1 MLPET
6 GKKNDYMLFFRYISL
21 CTFLMLGA
29 TGTLAQ
35 QIGTCGTQ
43 TRISFSTGS
52 SSLITLCNS
61 DQLPSVLAFKSSS
74 PSLPY
79 VILVTDEAGVIQL
92 ISYRLSI
99 DFDTLPRGKFRVY
112 VLSFLGNLLAKPGMN
127 AFTQALGKQCYG
139 LSANF
144 ITISSLSPHAG
155 TLAFAGGGDKRATCP
170 GDGNPDLLR
179 FVPGSNDAQNY
190 YLITDEQDVI
200 LDVVN
205 QPEYNFE
212 GSEKPRRIW
221 SVSSSKPL
229 QQIIGQRIQD
239 ANLNTECS
247 DLSDNF
253 LLAYPARPDGGRI
266 SFPGG
271 LQKIRQCIG
280 DTRNNPLTLSTSSSS
295 VAQYT
300 YLLTQASDNRFIRSI
315 PSASLDI
322 STLPSGQYRL
332 WGLSFS
338 GVLRTNPALSIL
350 EYPLSDNCYALSTN
364 FLEIELFSVVPGDI
378 KTQNGRSDTLL
389 CLHDNLPDRLSF
401 LTNPFPGYASSLVVC
416 DENDI
421 ALGIFPSNSLID
433 FAQIPGK
440 VNLVYGV
447 SYESELNLK
456 PGESIRKA
464 SATVP
469 CLAFTN
475 APVRVVKENP
485 NAGQV
490 SSASGKTREDICFV
504 RGKNPGSI
512 RATAS
517 GNGNLRFI
525 LTDDEEGILLVSEN
539 GVFDFAPFPDGT
551 YRIYA
556 LSFTGSFSAPV
567 GASIRNVPSFASGCA
582 DLSDN
587 FVQVDKY
594 ILDGARVA
602 LQEGGNARSI
612 CSDGSSGNILPMV
625 NTSKTIQAYA
635 YLLTDTTNRVVRIFR
650 DDKVALDKSDAGTFR
665 IWGVAYSGSLT
676 TAVGSQLE
684 TTAHGS
690 ICYSLSENYVAV
702 TRGIAAAGSIA
713 TSTGGTSFSGCI
725 DPGGASVL
733 TLAPASTP
741 GKYAYILTDTLNR
754 ILVVSDSASF
764 SFEGYQPGKLR
775 AWRIAYSGTLLVQP
789 GQTLQGAVLASGCYD
804 LSGNFIRV
812 ELERTDGGNLR
823 LPNGTS
829 SFSLCLGQGSGFI
842 SFLNSSAASLL
853 PYRYVLTN
861 DKDEVVLVLSGSS
874 FDISIMPMGGYRVYG
889 VSFTG
894 TLNLRPGM
902 NIRSANIS
910 DRCYDLSDNYISLFN
925 ELVRG
930 GFVVYADGSR
940 EERYICPQEQGSKAL
955 RFQRIGSQSEKYAI
969 LAVNNSGI
977 VVAVGGPDS
986 ISLQGVPEGSY
997 QIWGLAYSGTL
1008 NAKPGFNPARAP
1020 MAERCYSLSSNALTL
1035 NWTSPLAAT
1044 VSLSNG
1050 ATREFFCPGGSPS
1063 QKISLQASDAL
1074 GGTTTF
1080 LLADSTGR
1088 ILQIADSAVFYL
1100 DSMPTGLY
1108 QVRAL
1113 TYNGTLL
1120 AKPGLPL
1127 DTVLATTCYTLSTNA
1142 VRIYKEKPK
1151 AGSIQ
1156 PVLTGSENGLLC
1168 SGGIGSA
1175 NKRLV
1180 IRSSQAGR
1188 TPYIFLATD
1197 TLNRLVY
1204 SFPEGAVPDTA
1215 TYREINIP
1223 LDSLRGGQYRF
1234 WGLAYTGTLRLS
1246 LGTRIDNSAL
1256 STDCFELSAPAPFGF
1271 QSVDGG
1277 TVRAEGFE
1285 GGPIYV
1291 CIGDNRPDSISF
1303 SNSSTGVG
1311 SGYRYILTNSSNLV
1325 LAELTGNVQNFEN
1338 AGFRELRIWGLSFT
1352 GTYTSIRN
1360 RNLLTAV
1367 PSNGCYELSNNYV
1380 TIIREA
1386 PASSTVQIAG
1396 STADLSFCP
1405 GRDGAAVQVST
1416 VTSPRAGYVYLLSD
1430 RFGVLLEISRTGLF
1444 NLKSRPMGTYRVQ
1457 GLSYTGNL
1465 LVKAGD
1471 TLQAGRVLASS
1482 CHQLSGNS
1490 IQITRGAE
1498 VEGGALSTIFG
1509 ETTVATCPGDKVF
1522 DLVIVNLPK
1531 PGPESEYRLL
1541 ITNAQNR
1548 IIYPNVQNPLI
1559 DFEDI
1564 GPGVYRIWGVSYAGN
1579 FLGQF
1584 NDTIGV
1590 DRMST
1595 GCFDLSDPY
1604 ITVIAE
1610 EPKGGAVFV
1619 GDSLNSI
1626 TINRADTKVDIYRIG
1641 RANAAPNAPYA
1652 YLLTSVSDE
1661 IISVQLKDSINL
1673 DALPVG
1679 NYRMWGLSYTGTL
1692 LAAPGAVAGVSPMS
1706 DNCNA
1711 LSSNFVGIQVRSST
1725 QVRPDLPET
1734 SNEPP
1739 APRDAYRERAAP
1751 WSLRIAPNPVQDRT
1765 RAIFSLPGAENERVR
1780 VEILALNGALVETSQ
1795 ILAVPGINE
1804 FEVDLNAQKPGAYL
1818 LRISGKVFTQSV
1830 RLIKL

>member
-1 MLPET
+1 MI
-6 GKKNDYMLFFRYISL
+6 FFRYISL
-21 CTFLMLGA
+21 CAFLVLGT
-29 TGTLAQ
+29 TGIFAQ
-35 QIGTCGTQ
+35 QIGNCGTQ
-43 TRISFSTGS
+43 TRVSLGTGS
-52 SSLITLCNS
+52 SSLVTLCNS
-61 DQLPSVLAFKSSS
+61 DKLPSVLTFRSSS
-74 PSLPY
+74 LSLPY
-79 VILVTDEAGVIQL
+79 VLLVTDEAGVIQMV
-92 ISYRLSI
+92 SYRLSV

-127 AFTQALGKQCYG
+127 AFTQALSKQCYG

-144 ITISSLSPHAG
+144 ITVSSLAPNAG
-155 TLAFAGGGDKRATCP
+155 TLSFAGGGDTRATCP

-190 YLITDEQDVI
+190 YLITDEQDLV
-200 LDVVN
+200 LDIVN

-221 SVSSSKPL
+221 AVSTSKPL
-229 QQIIGQRIQD
+229 EQILGQRIQD

-266 SFPGG
+266 SFPDG

-280 DTRNNPLTLSTSSSS
+280 DPRNNVLALSSSSSS
-295 VAQYT
+295 VAQYA
-300 YLLTQASDNRFIRSI
+300 YLLTQASNNRFIRLISGT
-315 PSASLDI
+315 SLDI
-322 STLPSGQYRL
+322 SALPSGRYRL

-338 GVLRTNPALSIL
+338 GTLQTNPALSIL

-378 KTQNGRSDTLL
+378 KTQNGNADTLL
-389 CLHDNLPDRLSF
+389 CLNDQLPDRLSF

-416 DENDI
+416 DENQI
-421 ALGIFPSNSLID
+421 ALGIFPSNAVID
-433 FAQIPGK
+433 FAQIPGRI
-440 VNLVYGV
+440 NLVYGV
-447 SYESELNLK
+447 SYESQLNLK
-456 PGESIRKA
+456 LGESIHKA
-464 SATVP
+464 SAMVP

-475 APVRVVKENP
+475 TPVQVVKENP
-485 NAGQV
+485 NAGQI
-490 SSASGKTREDICFV
+490 SSLTGKTKEDICFV
-504 RGKNPGSI
+504 KGKNPGPVRVS
-512 RATAS
+512 AS
-517 GNGNLRFI
+517 GNGKLRFI
-525 LTDDEEGILLVSEN
+525 LTDDEDAILLLSEN
-539 GVFDFAPFPDGT
+539 GIFDFAPFPDGS

-556 LSFTGSFSAPV
+556 LSFTGSFSVPAGTPV
-567 GASIRNVPSFASGCA
+567 QRAASFASGCA

-587 FVQVDKY
+587 FVQIDKY

-602 LQEGGNARSI
+602 LQEGGNARSL
-612 CSDGSSGNILPMV
+612 CSDGSSGNALPMA
-625 NTSKTIQAYA
+625 NTSKIIQSYA
-635 YLLTDTTNRVVRIFR
+635 YLLTDSTNRVVRIFR
-650 DDKVALDKSDAGTFR
+650 DDKVVLEKSDAGTFR

-676 TAVGSQLE
+676 TTVGSQLE

-690 ICYSLSENYVAV
+690 ICSSLSENYVSV
-702 TRGIAAAGSIA
+702 IRGIAAAGAISA
-713 TSTGGTSFSGCI
+713 ATGGTSFGGCI
-725 DPGGASVL
+725 DPGGASTL
-733 TLAPASTP
+733 TIAPAVPS
-741 GKYAYILTDTLNR
+741 GKYAHVLTDTLNR

-764 SFEGYQPGKLR
+764 SFEGYTPGKLR
-775 AWRIAYSGTLLVQP
+775 AWRIAYSGTLLAQA
-789 GQTLQGAVLASGCYD
+789 GQILQDAVLASGCYD
-804 LSGNFIRV
+804 LSDNFIRV

-823 LPNGTS
+823 LSNGAS
-829 SFSLCLGQGSGFI
+829 SFSLCLGQGSGFV

-861 DKDEVVLVLSGSS
+861 DKDEVVLVLSGAS
-874 FDISIMPMGGYRVYG
+874 FDISIMPMGGYRIYG

-930 GFVVYADGSR
+930 GFIVYADGSR

-977 VVAVGGPDS
+977 VVAVGSPDS

-1020 MAERCYSLSSNALTL
+1020 MAERCYSLSSNALTI

-1044 VSLSNG
+1044 VSLNNG
-1050 ATREFFCPGGSPS
+1050 ATREFFCPGSTQS
-1063 QKISLQASDAL
+1063 QKVSLQAADAL

-1088 ILQIADSAVFYL
+1088 ILQVADSAIFYL
-1100 DSMPTGLY
+1100 DSMPAGRYLA
-1108 QVRAL
+1108 RAL

-1120 AKPGLPL
+1120 AKPGLSL
-1127 DTVLATTCYTLSTNA
+1127 DSLLATTCYTLSTNT
-1142 VRIYKEKPK
+1142 VQIYKEKPK

-1156 PVLTGSENGLLC
+1156 PVLTGSDNGLLC

-1175 NKRLV
+1175 SRRLV

-1188 TPYIFLATD
+1188 TPYVFLATD

-1204 SFPEGAVPDTA
+1204 SFPEGAAPDTA
-1215 TYREINIP
+1215 TYREMNIP
-1223 LDSLRGGQYRF
+1223 LDSLRGGQYKF

-1246 LGTRIDNSAL
+1246 LGTRIDSTAL
-1256 STDCFELSAPAPFGF
+1256 STDCFELSAPAPFSF

-1277 TVRAEGFE
+1277 VVRAEGFAE
-1285 GGPIYV
+1285 SPIYV

-1303 SNSSTGVG
+1303 SNSSMGVG

-1367 PSNGCYELSNNYV
+1367 PSNGCYELSDNYV

-1386 PASSTVQIAG
+1386 PASSSILVAG

-1416 VTSPRAGYVYLLSD
+1416 ASPTRAGYVYLLSD
-1430 RFGVLLEISRTGLF
+1430 RFGVLLEISRNGSF
-1444 NLKSRPMGTYRVQ
+1444 DLKSRPIGTYRVQ

-1465 LVKAGD
+1465 LLKTGD
-1471 TLQAGRVLASS
+1471 TLQSGRVLASS
-1482 CHQLSGNS
+1482 CHQLSSNS

-1509 ETTVATCPGDKVF
+1509 ETTVATCPGDQLF
-1522 DLVIVNLPK
+1522 DLVIVNVPK
-1531 PGPESEYRLL
+1531 AGPESEYRLL

-1548 IIYPNVQNPLI
+1548 IIFPNVQNPLI

-1610 EPKGGAVFV
+1610 EPKGGTVFI
-1619 GDSLNSI
+1619 GDSLNSV
-1626 TINRADTKVDIYRIG
+1626 TVNRADTKADIYRMG
-1641 RANAAPNAPYA
+1641 RTNAAPNAPYA
-1652 YLLTSVSDE
+1652 YLLTSVNDE
-1661 IISVQLKDSINL
+1661 ILSVHLKDSINL

-1679 NYRMWGLSYTGTL
+1679 NYRIWGLSYTGTL

-1711 LSSNFVGIQVRSST
+1711 FSSNFVGVQVRSSV
-1725 QVRPDLPET
+1725 QARPDLSEA
-1734 SNEPP
+1734 SSEPP
-1739 APRDAYRERAAP
+1739 TPRSTYRERADGLG
-1751 WSLRIAPNPVQDRT
+1751 LRVAPNPIQDRA
-1765 RAIFSLPGAENERVR
+1765 RAVFMLPGEEHERIR
-1780 VEILALNGALVETSQ
+1780 VEVFALNGALVATSQ
-1795 ILAVPGINE
+1795 LLAVPGINE
-1804 FEVDLNAQKPGAYL
+1804 FDVDLSAQKQGAYL
-1818 LRISGKVFTQSV
+1818 VRISGKAYTQSV

>member
-1 MLPET
+1 MFL
-6 GKKNDYMLFFRYISL
+6 RYISF
-21 CTFLMLGA
+21 CAFLILGT
-29 TGTLAQ
+29 TGILAQ
-35 QIGTCGTQ
+35 QTGACGTQ
-43 TRISFSTGS
+43 TRISLSTGG
-52 SSLITLCNS
+52 SSLVTLCNA
-61 DQLPSVLAFKSSS
+61 DRLPSVLTFRSSS
-74 PSLPY
+74 LGLPY
-79 VILVTDEAGVIQL
+79 VILVTDEAGVIQMV
-92 ISYRLSI
+92 SYRLSI

-144 ITISSLSPHAG
+144 ITVSSLSPKAG
-155 TLAFAGGGDKRATCP
+155 TLSFEGGGDKRATCP
-170 GDGNPDLLR
+170 GDRNPDLLR
-179 FVPGSNDAQNY
+179 FVPASNDAQNY
-190 YLITDEQDVI
+190 YLITDEQDLI

-212 GSEKPRRIW
+212 GSETPRRIW
-221 SVSSSKPL
+221 AVSSSKPL
-229 QQIIGQRIQD
+229 EQVIGQRIQD

-280 DTRNNPLTLSTSSSS
+280 DPRNPILALSTSSSS

-300 YLLTQASDNRFIRSI
+300 YLLTRASDNRFIRSI
-315 PSASLDI
+315 SGASLDI
-322 STLPSGQYRL
+322 TALPSGQYRL

-338 GVLRTNPALSIL
+338 GNLQTNPALSIL

-378 KTQNGRSDTLL
+378 KTQHGKSDTLI
-389 CLHDNLPDRLSF
+389 CLNDAFPDRLSF

-416 DENDI
+416 DENEI
-421 ALGIFPSNSLID
+421 TLGIFPSNTAID
-433 FAQIPGK
+433 FAQLPGR

-447 SYESELNLK
+447 SYESQLNLK

-464 SATVP
+464 SATIP

-475 APVRVVKENP
+475 TPVRVVKENP
-485 NAGQV
+485 QAGQV
-490 SSASGKTREDICFV
+490 SLSSGKTREDLCFV
-504 RGKNPGSI
+504 GGKNPGAI
-512 RATAS
+512 RVSAS
-517 GNGNLRFI
+517 GNGNLRFL
-525 LTDDEEGILLVSEN
+525 LTDDEEAILLVSES
-539 GVFDFAPFPDGT
+539 GVFDFTPFPHGS

-556 LSFTGSFSAPV
+556 LAFTGSFSVPAGTPV
-567 GASIRNVPSFASGCA
+567 QNAISFASGCA
-582 DLSDN
+582 DLSDA
-587 FVQVDKY
+587 FVPVNKY

-602 LQEGGNARSI
+602 FQEGGNARSL
-612 CSDGSSGNILPMV
+612 CSDGSSGNTLPMA
-625 NTSKTIQAYA
+625 NTAKSIQAYA
-635 YLLTDTTNRVVRIFR
+635 YLLTDTANRVVRIFR
-650 DDKVALDKSDAGTFR
+650 DDKVVLEKSDAGTFR
-665 IWGVAYSGSLT
+665 IWGLAYSGTLT
-676 TAVGSQLE
+676 TTAGSQLE

-690 ICYSLSENYVAV
+690 ICYSLSENYVTV
-702 TRGIAAAGSIA
+702 TRGVVAVGPI
-713 TSTGGTSFSGCI
+713 STPTGESSFSGCI
-725 DPGGASVL
+725 DPGGASTL
-733 TLAPASTP
+733 TIAPAVAP
-741 GKYAYILTDTLNR
+741 GNYAHILTDTLNR
-754 ILVVSDSASF
+754 ILLVSNSASF
-764 SFEGYQPGKLR
+764 SFEGYKPGKLR
-775 AWRIAYSGTLLVQP
+775 AWRVAYSGTLLAQP
-789 GQTLQGAVLASGCYD
+789 GQILQEAVLASGCYD
-804 LSGNFIRV
+804 LSDSFIRV
-812 ELERTDGGNLR
+812 ELERTDGGTLR
-823 LPNGTS
+823 LSSGAT

-842 SFLNSSAASLL
+842 SFLNSSATSL

-861 DKDEVVLVLSGSS
+861 DKDQVVLVLSGSS

-902 NIRSANIS
+902 DIRSANIS
-910 DRCYDLSDNYISLFN
+910 DRCYDLSDNYVSLFN

-930 GFVVYADGSR
+930 GFIVYADGSR
-940 EERYICPQEQGSKAL
+940 EERYICPQEQGNTAL

-1020 MAERCYSLSSNALTL
+1020 MADRCYSLSSNALTI

-1044 VSLSNG
+1044 VSLGNG
-1050 ATREFFCPGGSPS
+1050 ATREFFCPGGTQS
-1063 QKISLQASDAL
+1063 QKISLQAADAL

-1088 ILQIADSAVFYL
+1088 ILRVADSAIFYL
-1100 DSMPTGLY
+1100 DSMPAGLY
-1108 QVRAL
+1108 LAKAL

-1120 AKPGLPL
+1120 AKPGLSL
-1127 DTVLATTCYTLSTNA
+1127 NASLATTCYTLSTNT
-1142 VRIYKEKPK
+1142 VQIYKEKPK

-1156 PVLTGSENGLLC
+1156 PILTGSDNSLLC
-1168 SGGIGSA
+1168 SGGAGSA
-1175 NKRLV
+1175 SKRLV
-1180 IRSSQAGR
+1180 IRTSQAGR
-1188 TPYIFLATD
+1188 TPYVFLATD

-1204 SFPEGAVPDTA
+1204 SFPEGSVPDTA
-1215 TYREINIP
+1215 TYREMNIP
-1223 LDSLRGGQYRF
+1223 LDSLRGGQYKF
-1234 WGLAYTGTLRLS
+1234 WGLAYTGTTRLS
-1246 LGTRIDNSAL
+1246 LGTRIDSSAL

-1277 TVRAEGFE
+1277 TVRAEGFDE
-1285 GGPIYV
+1285 GPIYV

-1303 SNSSTGVG
+1303 SNSSRGVG

-1367 PSNGCYELSNNYV
+1367 PSNGCYELSDNYV

-1386 PASSTVQIAG
+1386 PASSTIQIAG

-1405 GRDGAAVQVST
+1405 GRDGAAVQVAT
-1416 VTSPRAGYVYLLSD
+1416 ATPPRAGYVYLLSN
-1430 RFGVLLEISRTGLF
+1430 RFGVLLEISRNGLL

-1465 LVKAGD
+1465 LVKPGD
-1471 TLQAGRVLASS
+1471 TLQSGRILASS

-1509 ETTVATCPGDKVF
+1509 ETTVATCPGDQLF
-1522 DLVIVNLPK
+1522 DLVIVNVPK
-1531 PGPESEYRLL
+1531 PTPESEYRLL

-1548 IIYPNVQNPLI
+1548 IIFPNVQNPLI

-1610 EPKGGAVFV
+1610 QPKGGTVFI
-1619 GDSLNSI
+1619 GDSLNSV
-1626 TINRADTKVDIYRIG
+1626 TVNRADTKADVYRIR

-1661 IISVQLKDSINL
+1661 IISVHLKDSINL

-1679 NYRMWGLSYTGTL
+1679 NYRIWGLSYTGTL
-1692 LAAPGAVAGVSPMS
+1692 LAAPGAVVGASPMS

-1711 LSSNFVGIQVRSST
+1711 LSSNFVGVQVRSSV
-1725 QVRPDLPET
+1725 QARPDLAET
-1734 SNEPP
+1734 TSEPP
-1739 APRDAYRERAAP
+1739 TQRDTYRERTTGGL
-1751 WSLRIAPNPVQDRT
+1751 SLRVAPNPVQDRA
-1765 RAIFSLPGAENERVR
+1765 RAVFFLPGDEYGPIR
-1780 VEILALNGALVETSQ
+1780 VEVFALNGALLETSQ

-1804 FEVDLNAQKPGAYL
+1804 WDIDLSTQKPGAYL
-1818 LRISGKVFTQSV
+1818 IRISGKAYTQSV